1 VLGEFRPKFRPQEHT
16 DKPVCELHCMLRGLT
31 RLFFSTTTVTMAAAP
46 ISASGGGAPW
56 QAPSS
61 PTGLQTI
68 TFAGG
73 CFWCVESP
81 YSEFIGVTSAVSG
94 YIGGSTK
101 NPTYREVCGGE
112 TGHAEAVRVTYDPAR
127 ITFPLLLDVFF
138 DVHDPTTLN
147 RQGNDVGTQYRS
159 AIFYHTP
166 EQLDAINAKIKALED
181 SGKVKSAIVTQVAD
195 ANAHTWYPAE
205 EYHQCYVKNNPTQG
219 YVRAV
224 SIPKLLKIRQLY
236 GAHMIK

>member
-1 VLGEFRPKFRPQEHT
+1 
-16 DKPVCELHCMLRGLT
+16 MLRGLT

-46 ISASGGGAPW
+46 ITAASGAPW
-56 QAPSS
+56 EA
-61 PTGLQTI
+61 PTGTALQSI
-68 TFAGG
+68 TLAGG

-94 YIGGSTK
+94 FIGGATK
-101 NPTYREVCGGE
+101 NPTYREVCSGE
-112 TGHAEAVRVTYDPAR
+112 TGHAEAVRVTYDPAT
-127 ITFPLLLDVFF
+127 ISFKLLLDVFF

-147 RQGNDVGTQYRS
+147 RQGNDAGTQYRS

-166 EQLDAINAKIKALED
+166 EQLAAVQEKIKALED

-236 GAHMIK
+236 GAHMKK